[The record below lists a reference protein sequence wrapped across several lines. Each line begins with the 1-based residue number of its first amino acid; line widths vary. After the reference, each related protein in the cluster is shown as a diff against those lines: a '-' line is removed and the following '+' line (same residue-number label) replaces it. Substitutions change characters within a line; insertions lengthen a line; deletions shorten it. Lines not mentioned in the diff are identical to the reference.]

1 MTSNQHLGSHASHR
15 GPYSFYM
22 DAGECYES
30 LTSRM
35 VLKQAGPE
43 IELELGLIQTNM
55 I

>member
-1 MTSNQHLGSHASHR
+1 MTPNQHLGSHASHR

-30 LTSRM
+30 LTSRV

-43 IELELGLIQTNM
+43 LELVLELIQTN
-55 I
+55 II